1 VDVEVDH
8 NRSIRL
14 APLLRR
20 LHEMGFPVKDTMVSY
35 KSIVENALIYVGKEP
50 LIEDAVVN
58 TADLE
63 QPTNR
68 LTLRCRQ

>member
-1 VDVEVDH
+1 
-8 NRSIRL
+8 
-14 APLLRR
+14 
-20 LHEMGFPVKDTMVSY
+20 MGFPVKDTMVSY

-58 TADLE
+58 PADLE